1 MFTGV
6 LGDVFV
12 EYGGESQVK
21 EGIVNGGCGTIRITE
36 NVISIRCGYNAK
48 VLNCNT
54 IVYYT
59 CQAIYI
65 CYIIMCIF

>member
-1 MFTGV
+1 M
-6 LGDVFV
+6 

-65 CYIIMCIF
+65 